1 MGFPHV
7 NGRKKMSLSNLRSE
21 AKTLPAALVSII
33 VRRNKGDKTTTD
45 LNSAG
50 GMGVQTM
57 VKL

>member
-1 MGFPHV
+1 M